1 MAEMKNLVI
10 LGAGTGGT
18 MMLNRLHKVLDKDN
32 WKLNIVDNE
41 KEHYYQPGFL
51 FIPFGVYSKKDVVKP
66 KNEFFPAGI
75 EMIDSTIFKVL
86 PEYNKVHLDNG
97 IILDYDILI
106 IATGSRIA
114 PEETEGLTD
123 KLWHKDIFDFYT
135 LDGAIALAEK
145 LKSWQGGKLV
155 INITEMPIKCPV
167 APLEFAFLADSFFEE
182 KGIRDKVTIQ
192 YVTPLAEAFT
202 KHKCA
207 EVLGHYLD
215 DKGIELIAEFNTGRI
230 DNDGKKLVSW
240 DEREVEFDLLVTV
253 PTNKGA
259 DYIEASGLGDEL
271 NFVPVNKHTLQS
283 TAQKNIFV
291 IGDASN
297 IPASKAGS
305 VAHFESEILT
315 ENILNYINDKPLEAK
330 FDGHANC
337 FIESGG
343 GKAFLIDFNYDVE
356 PMPGKFPLAHVGPF
370 SLLKES
376 RTNHL
381 GKLAFKWAYWNL
393 LLKGKEL
400 PVGPEMSL
408 KGKILD
414 EKYLNKEFLTD
425 EQQTAKLNGG
435 L

>member
-32 WKLNIVDNE
+32 WKLTIVDNE

>member
-32 WKLNIVDNE
+32 WKLTIVDNE

-123 KLWHKDIFDFYT
+123 KLWRKDIFDFYT

-145 LKSWQGGKLV
+145 LKSWQGVKLV